1 MNQNVKIINL
11 IQNVATPHNNA
22 LIGRF
27 KNDKRTKLI
36 LWYERCHDAQKYHW
50 KKDLTNEHFQANVY
64 GSKINWKFLRYCLLN
79 KNHTYFIVGWS
90 NANTRL
96 LHLLFFVFRRPFNH
110 WTDLPRSLDSSDSLI
125 RKIKRKLSYL
135 ILRYSVAKVFCVGKL
150 TINFFKKEGFSAS
163 QLVNLPIF
171 VETNILPQSF
181 HSQRNTIFSKYG
193 INENSFVLSSG
204 SRIVYE
210 KGYDLLLRGLSS
222 LSFGIRKNIKLFIV
236 GCGEQLSSIMK
247 LASELM
253 LNEQVIFVKWLEI
266 EDFMSLIA
274 NSDVFIHPA
283 RVDAYGG
290 TILGMALGVPVIGST
305 GAGAAVDRI
314 DHGLNG
320 FLYEVED
327 TLALANYIEQL
338 YRNPRLRSD
347 MAIQARKTALSWPP
361 EAGVEIILQN
371 AI

>member
-1 MNQNVKIINL
+1 M
-11 IQNVATPHNNA
+11 
-22 LIGRF
+22 
-27 KNDKRTKLI
+27 
-36 LWYERCHDAQKYHW
+36 
-50 KKDLTNEHFQANVY
+50 
-64 GSKINWKFLRYCLLN
+64 
-79 KNHTYFIVGWS
+79 
-90 NANTRL
+90 
-96 LHLLFFVFRRPFNH
+96 
-110 WTDLPRSLDSSDSLI
+110 
-125 RKIKRKLSYL
+125 
-135 ILRYSVAKVFCVGKL
+135 
-150 TINFFKKEGFSAS
+150 
-163 QLVNLPIF
+163 NLPIF

-222 LSFGIRKNIKLFIV
+222 LSFRIRKNIKLFIV

-247 LASELM
+247 LVSELM

-305 GAGAAVDRI
+305 GTGAAVDRI

-347 MAIQARKTALSWPP
+347 MAIQTRKTALSWPP
-361 EAGVEIILQN
+361 SGVEIILQN